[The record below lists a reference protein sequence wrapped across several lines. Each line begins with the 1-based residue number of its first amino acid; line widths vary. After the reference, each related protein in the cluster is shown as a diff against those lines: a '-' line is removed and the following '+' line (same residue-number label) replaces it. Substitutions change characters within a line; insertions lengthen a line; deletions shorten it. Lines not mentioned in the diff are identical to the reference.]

1 MQLLLLPLDWPL
13 KMTRTP
19 MLPAHPKKAEAAVYI
34 ILGRGADLEE
44 RIRRKREE
52 ERACHGAWRPLAAW
66 GDFGFWGHVPR
77 RPALPP
83 PPPPPPHEV
92 LANRPVGHKVAA
104 SPQDTQPSR
113 VTPERHGP
121 NHQDPACG
129 LSLHREHCLVSTSF
143 LSAIPGHS
151 CANWLLWAPSALGSS
166 RPGIK

>member
-1 MQLLLLPLDWPL
+1 MI
-13 KMTRTP
+13 RTP
-19 MLPAHPKKAEAAVYI
+19 VLPAHPKKAEAAVYI

-83 PPPPPPHEV
+83 PPPHPPHEM

-104 SPQDTQPSR
+104 SLQDTQPSC

-121 NHQDPACG
+121 EYQDPVCRHG
-129 LSLHREHCLVSTSF
+129 F
-143 LSAIPGHS
+143 
-151 CANWLLWAPSALGSS
+151 
-166 RPGIK
+166 

>member
-13 KMTRTP
+13 KMTWTS
-19 MLPAHPKKAEAAVYI
+19 MLPAHPRKAEAAVYI
-34 ILGRGADLEE
+34 IPGRGADLEE

-52 ERACHGAWRPLAAW
+52 ERACHGARRPLAAR

-77 RPALPP
+77 RPALC

-121 NHQDPACG
+121 NHQDPECG
-129 LSLHREHCLVSTSF
+129 LSFHREHCLVSTSF
-143 LSAIPGHS
+143 LSAVPGHS
-151 CANWLLWAPSALGSS
+151 CANWLLWAPSARGSS